1 MKSKTFTPE
10 QMNERLARFDDL
22 KPTQKA
28 FVDSLIPG
36 MERDVFTVIGSG
48 VTEDI
53 NLSPAIKAVEG
64 FNVTYIGA
72 NAEKGASLHSHDTVE
87 VFFAMSGNWEILW
100 GDEEENR
107 IELNAFDIVSVPAG
121 VMRSFRNIGKEYALM
136 MTIVGGTD
144 AGHVIWPA
152 KVLDQ
157 ARKTGLDLDDEGNLL
172 K

>member
-64 FNVTYIGA
+64 FNVT
-72 NAEKGASLHSHDTVE
+72 S
-87 VFFAMSGNWEILW
+87 
-100 GDEEENR
+100 
-107 IELNAFDIVSVPAG
+107 VSYTHLTLPTKA
-121 VMRSFRNIGKEYALM
+121 
-136 MTIVGGTD
+136 
-144 AGHVIWPA
+144 
-152 KVLDQ
+152 
-157 ARKTGLDLDDEGNLL
+157 
-172 K
+172 

>member
-1 MKSKTFTPE
+1 MRGTE
-10 QMNERLARFDDL
+10 DD
-22 KPTQKA
+22 TH
-28 FVDSLIPG
+28 
-36 MERDVFTVIGSG
+36 ERD
-48 VTEDI
+48 
-53 NLSPAIKAVEG
+53 
-64 FNVTYIGA
+64 
-72 NAEKGASLHSHDTVE
+72 
-87 VFFAMSGNWEILW
+87 WE

-121 VMRSFRNIGKEYALM
+121 VMRSFRNIGKQYALM

-157 ARKTGLDLDDEGNLL
+157 ARKTGLDIDDEGNLI